1 VVPLAGARSEHTD
14 NEANIVQS
22 MKAYQRR
29 YQHATILDAK
39 TGVFSQW

>member
-1 VVPLAGARSEHTD
+1 MPLAGAESEHKD
-14 NEANIVQS
+14 NEENIVQS

-39 TGVFSQW
+39 TGVYS